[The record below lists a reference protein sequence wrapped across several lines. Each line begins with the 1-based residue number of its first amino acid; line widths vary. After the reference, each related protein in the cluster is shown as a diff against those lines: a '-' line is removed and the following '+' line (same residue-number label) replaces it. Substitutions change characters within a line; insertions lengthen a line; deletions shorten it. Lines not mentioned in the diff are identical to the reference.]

1 MAVMYQ
7 PHTDVRIKL
16 RRKNGTLELEREG
29 ELTEFIRVFCA
40 DSGYDSISESRG
52 SMWLRL
58 VDEMSNTGPALPLA
72 RSLRGVLCEA
82 LQESDSG
89 SLEVLNDVCGRGRVG
104 VGWRVRD
111 VYARKGNGSID
122 GWWWLGQA
130 HAGDAGET
138 EQVGFVGVGTR
149 TDKAGDAGGDAPF
162 VNGGV
167 ALVLDDRYGGKNGVA
182 GGGLDEANEG
192 VCDVPR

>member
-1 MAVMYQ
+1 MAVLYQ
-7 PHTDVRIKL
+7 THTGVRIKL
-16 RRKNGTLELEREG
+16 RRKNGTLELERGG

-40 DSGYDSISESRG
+40 DSGYDGISESRG
-52 SMWLRL
+52 PMWLRL

-72 RSLRGVLCEA
+72 RSLRGVLCEMFKEA
-82 LQESDSG
+82 DSG
-89 SLEVLNDVCGRGRVG
+89 SLEVLNDICGRGRVG

-111 VYARKGNGSID
+111 VYASEGNGSID

-130 HAGDAGET
+130 HAGDAGEA

-162 VNGGV
+162 VDRSVPLILDNGCGGE
-167 ALVLDDRYGGKNGVA
+167 DRVIGI
-182 GGGLDEANEG
+182 LT
-192 VCDVPR
+192 CISL